1 MSTVKSEARA
11 KARASD
17 AAAATN
23 AFLDSHPVRNVRRE
37 RSGKGWHV
45 QVMRRGKSYG
55 RYFSD
60 LEHGGTQR
68 ALHAAIA
75 YRNQLSQTLDAEPD
89 PPKEFDR
96 VRNVRREKNDT
107 AWLVQVMRNGVS
119 HKKYFA
125 DREYGGS
132 EPALLVAIEYRD
144 WLRRVVPR
152 QPAGVEEFGGE
163 GDLNFSTPGKLKKS
177 NTSGVLGVHLSQTP
191 NKDGRP
197 RLHWVA
203 EWVPVPNGRPER
215 RRFSV
220 ARYGDAEAK
229 ALATEARE
237 EAMRLLE
244 ERRHGQGHGEA
255 AGASGRKGEKV
266 IVEVHLGKQA
276 AQRLA
281 ALARKRGM
289 SRSALI
295 AEFVNAGLAV

>member
-1 MSTVKSEARA
+1 MNTVKSQARA
-11 KARASD
+11 KAP
-17 AAAATN
+17 AADGAATN
-23 AFLDSHPVRNVRRE
+23 EFLGSHPVRNVRRE
-37 RSGKGWHV
+37 RGGKGWHV
-45 QVMRRGKSYG
+45 QVTRRGTSYVK
-55 RYFSD
+55 YFSD

-75 YRNQLSQTLDAEPD
+75 YRNELSQTPDAEPE

-96 VRNVRREKNDT
+96 VRNVRREKNGT

-125 DREYGGS
+125 DREYGGC

-144 WLRRVVPR
+144 WLMRVVRR
-152 QPAGVEEFGGE
+152 QAAGVEELGGE
-163 GDLNFSTPGKLKKS
+163 GDLNFSQPGKLKKS
-177 NTSGVLGVHLSQTP
+177 NTSGVLGVHLSRTP
-191 NKDGRP
+191 NKDGMP

-229 ALATEARE
+229 ALAIEARD

-244 ERRHGQGHGEA
+244 EQRHGQKHGEA
-255 AGASGRKGEKV
+255 PGASSRKGDKV
-266 IVEVHLGKQA
+266 IVEVHLGRQA

-281 ALARKRGM
+281 ALVRKRGM

-295 AEFVNAGLAV
+295 AEFVDAGLAV